1 MSVQVEKLEKNMAK
15 LTIEVAAEELEK
27 AIQGAYL
34 KQKSRISIPGFR
46 KGKVPRAMIE
56 KMYGVGIF
64 YEDAANA
71 LIPEAYSKALEEDEC
86 KALDIVSQP
95 EIAVVQIEK
104 GKPFIFTAEVATK
117 PDVTLGEYKGLEIP
131 KADLE
136 VSEEEIAAELKR
148 EQEKNSRRVTVEDR
162 AVENGDI
169 VTLDFEGFVD
179 GVAFEGGKGENYP
192 LTIGSNAFIPGFEE
206 QLVGAKI
213 DEPVEVNV
221 TFPEEYQAKEL
232 AGKAAVFK
240 CQIHKIEVKELP
252 ALDDDFAKDVSE
264 FDTLDEYKA
273 DIKKNLEEKKASD
286 AKRAREDA
294 AVDKAVE
301 NAQMEIPEAMIQTQV
316 RQQVNEFA
324 SRIQAQGLSMQDYM
338 KYTGATIEAMQE
350 QMRPQAEKRIR
361 TRLVLEK
368 VAEAEN
374 IQVSD
379 ERLDEEIA
387 KMAEA
392 YKMEADKLKEAMGD
406 YEKEQMKKDIA
417 VQDAVTLIADA
428 AKEA

>member
-1 MSVQVEKLEKNMAK
+1 
-15 LTIEVAAEELEK
+15 
-27 AIQGAYL
+27 
-34 KQKSRISIPGFR
+34 
-46 KGKVPRAMIE
+46 
-56 KMYGVGIF
+56 
-64 YEDAANA
+64 
-71 LIPEAYSKALEEDEC
+71 
-86 KALDIVSQP
+86 
-95 EIAVVQIEK
+95 
-104 GKPFIFTAEVATK
+104 
-117 PDVTLGEYKGLEIP
+117 
-131 KADLE
+131 
-136 VSEEEIAAELKR
+136 
-148 EQEKNSRRVTVEDR
+148 
-162 AVENGDI
+162 
-169 VTLDFEGFVD
+169 
-179 GVAFEGGKGENYP
+179 
-192 LTIGSNAFIPGFEE
+192 
-206 QLVGAKI
+206 
-213 DEPVEVNV
+213 
-221 TFPEEYQAKEL
+221 
-232 AGKAAVFK
+232 
-240 CQIHKIEVKELP
+240 
-252 ALDDDFAKDVSE
+252 
-264 FDTLDEYKA
+264 
-273 DIKKNLEEKKASD
+273 
-286 AKRAREDA
+286 
-294 AVDKAVE
+294 
-301 NAQMEIPEAMIQTQV
+301 MEIPEAMIQTQV